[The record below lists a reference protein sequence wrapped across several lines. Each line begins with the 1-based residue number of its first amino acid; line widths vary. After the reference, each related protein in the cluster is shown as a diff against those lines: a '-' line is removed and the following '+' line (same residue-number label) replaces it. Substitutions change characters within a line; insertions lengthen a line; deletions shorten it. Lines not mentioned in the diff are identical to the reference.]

1 MTIDLH
7 THSTASDGTTPPAEL
22 PRLAAE
28 AGLTVFA
35 LTDHD
40 TLAGLAAASA
50 ASDIELVP
58 GVEISCR
65 LDDAEV
71 HLLGLFVDPGH
82 APLAAELDLIR
93 TDRTRRAVRMVERC
107 RELGAPITLAQVE
120 AIAAGAPLGR
130 PHIAAALAAVGI
142 TDAFTPDWIADG
154 GRADV
159 PKHVLSTVDAI
170 ALVRAAGGT
179 AVLAHPRSVKRRA
192 EVSGRAAG
200 HARFGRAVGPRS
212 RPPGAAAGGPRAA
225 PGSGRGPG
233 VAHTGSSDFHG
244 DRKPVRLGEHTTSP
258 EVLGRARGARSATL
272 TLVHDVNESH
282 DAAGRPP
289 CPFRSLRGLHV
300 GVSGNLRR
308 HAG

>member
-1 MTIDLH
+1 VTIDLH
-7 THSTASDGTTPPAEL
+7 AHSTASDGTTPPAEL

-28 AGLTVFA
+28 AGLTVLA

-40 TLAGLAAASA
+40 TFAGLAAASA

-71 HLLGLFVDPGH
+71 HLLGLFVDPEH
-82 APLAAELDLIR
+82 APLAAELELIR

-107 RELGAPITLAQVE
+107 RELGAPITQEQVE
-120 AIAAGAPLGR
+120 TIAAGAPLGR

-142 TDAFTPDWIADG
+142 SDAFTSDWIADG

-170 ALVRAAGGT
+170 GLVRAAGGV

-192 EVSGRAAG
+192 EVSDAQLAALASAGLAGVEADHPEQPPEVRA
-200 HARFGRAVGPRS
+200 RLRE
-212 RPPGAAAGGPRAA
+212 
-225 PGSGRGPG
+225 
-233 VAHTGSSDFHG
+233 VATDLGLLVTGSSDFHG
-244 DRKPVRLGEHTTSP
+244 DRKPVRLGECTTSP
-258 EVLGRARGARSATL
+258 EVL
-272 TLVHDVNESH
+272 
-282 DAAGRPP
+282 AA
-289 CPFRSLRGLHV
+289 LRETA
-300 GVSGNLRR
+300 VSVS
-308 HAG
+308 

>member
-1 MTIDLH
+1 VTIDLH
-7 THSTASDGTTPPAEL
+7 AHSTASDGTTPPAAL

-28 AGLTVFA
+28 AGLTVLA

-40 TLAGLAAASA
+40 TFAGLAAASVASA

-71 HLLGLFVDPGH
+71 HLLGLFVDPLH
-82 APLAAELDLIR
+82 ALLAAELELIR

-107 RELGAPITLAQVE
+107 RELGAPISQEQVE

-142 TDAFTPDWIADG
+142 TDAFTSDWIADG

-170 ALVRAAGGT
+170 GLVRAAGGV

-192 EVSGRAAG
+192 EVSDTQLARLAEAG
-200 HARFGRAVGPRS
+200 LAGIEADHPEQ
-212 RPPGAAAGGPRAA
+212 PPEVRERLREVAGELGLL
-225 PGSGRGPG
+225 
-233 VAHTGSSDFHG
+233 VTGSSDFHG
-244 DRKPVRLGEHTTSP
+244 ARKAVRLGECTTSP
-258 EVLGRARGARSATL
+258 EVFAGLREAARMK
-272 TLVHDVNESH
+272 
-282 DAAGRPP
+282 
-289 CPFRSLRGLHV
+289 
-300 GVSGNLRR
+300 
-308 HAG
+308 

>member
-7 THSTASDGTTPPAEL
+7 AHSTASDGTTPPASL
-22 PRLAAE
+22 PQLAAE
-28 AGLTVFA
+28 AGLTVLA

-40 TLAGLAAASA
+40 TFAGLAAASA
-50 ASDIELVP
+50 ASAEVEIVP

-65 LDDAEV
+65 LDDADEV
-71 HLLGLFVDPGH
+71 HLLGLFVDPLF
-82 APLAAELDLIR
+82 APLAAELELIR
-93 TDRTRRAVRMVERC
+93 TDRVRRGVRMVQRC

-142 TDAFTPDWIADG
+142 TDAFTSDWIADG

-170 ALVRAAGGT
+170 ALVRAAGGV

-192 EVSGRAAG
+192 AVSDTQLAALASAGLSGIEADHPEQPLQVRDRLREVAADLG
-200 HARFGRAVGPRS
+200 LLA
-212 RPPGAAAGGPRAA
+212 
-225 PGSGRGPG
+225 
-233 VAHTGSSDFHG
+233 TGSSDFHG

-258 EVLGRARGARSATL
+258 EVFAALRESA
-272 TLVHDVNESH
+272 
-282 DAAGRPP
+282 
-289 CPFRSLRGLHV
+289 
-300 GVSGNLRR
+300 VSVS
-308 HAG
+308 

>member
-7 THSTASDGTTPPAEL
+7 AHTTASDGTTPPTDL

-28 AGLTVFA
+28 AGLTVLA

-40 TLAGLAAASA
+40 TFAGLAAATA
-50 ASDIELVP
+50 VSDLEIVP

-82 APLAAELDLIR
+82 EPLGAELELIR

-107 RELGAPITLAQVE
+107 RELGAPITLEQVE
-120 AIAAGAPLGR
+120 TIAAGAPLGR
-130 PHIAAALAAVGI
+130 PHIAAALAAVGV
-142 TDAFTPDWIADG
+142 TDAFTANWIADG

-170 ALVRAAGGT
+170 GLVRAAGGA

-192 EVSGRAAG
+192 EVSDAQLAALGEAGLTGIEADHPEQPPEVRA
-200 HARFGRAVGPRS
+200 RLREV
-212 RPPGAAAGGPRAA
+212 AADLGLLA
-225 PGSGRGPG
+225 
-233 VAHTGSSDFHG
+233 TGSSDFHG
-244 DRKPVRLGEHTTSP
+244 DRKPVRLGECTTSP
-258 EVLGRARGARSATL
+258 DVLAALRA
-272 TLVHDVNESH
+272 
-282 DAAGRPP
+282 AA
-289 CPFRSLRGLHV
+289 
-300 GVSGNLRR
+300 VSVS
-308 HAG
+308 

>member
-1 MTIDLH
+1 VTIDLH
-7 THSTASDGTTPPAEL
+7 AHSTASDGTTPPADL

-28 AGLTVFA
+28 AGLTAFA

-40 TLAGLAAASA
+40 TFAGLPAATAASA
-50 ASDIELVP
+50 GVEVIP

-65 LDDAEV
+65 LDEFEV
-71 HLLGLFVDPGH
+71 HLLGLFVDPLF
-82 APLAAELDLIR
+82 APLAAELELIR
-93 TDRTRRAVRMVERC
+93 TDRVRRGVRMVERC

-170 ALVRAAGGT
+170 ALVRAAGGV

-192 EVSGRAAG
+192 SVSDTQLAALADAGLAGVEADHPEQPLQVRDRLREVAAG
-200 HARFGRAVGPRS
+200 LGLLA
-212 RPPGAAAGGPRAA
+212 
-225 PGSGRGPG
+225 
-233 VAHTGSSDFHG
+233 TGSSDFHG

-258 EVLGRARGARSATL
+258 
-272 TLVHDVNESH
+272 DVF
-282 DAAGRPP
+282 AA
-289 CPFRSLRGLHV
+289 LREAA
-300 GVSGNLRR
+300 VSVS
-308 HAG
+308 

>member
-7 THSTASDGTTPPAEL
+7 AHSTASDGTTPPAVL

-28 AGLTVFA
+28 AGLTVLA

-40 TLAGLAAASA
+40 TFSGLAAATA
-50 ASDIELVP
+50 ASSGVEIVP

-65 LDDAEV
+65 LDDFEV

-82 APLAAELDLIR
+82 AALAGELELIR

-107 RELGAPITLAQVE
+107 RELGAPITLEQVE

-130 PHIAAALAAVGI
+130 PHIAAALAAAGI

-170 ALVRAAGGT
+170 TLVRAAGGA

-192 EVSGRAAG
+192 AVSDAQLAALVEAGLTGIEADHPEQPPEVRA
-200 HARFGRAVGPRS
+200 RLREV
-212 RPPGAAAGGPRAA
+212 AADLGLLA
-225 PGSGRGPG
+225 
-233 VAHTGSSDFHG
+233 TGSSDFHG
-244 DRKPVRLGEHTTSP
+244 DRKPVRLGECTTSP
-258 EVLGRARGARSATL
+258 EVF
-272 TLVHDVNESH
+272 
-282 DAAGRPP
+282 AA
-289 CPFRSLRGLHV
+289 LREAA
-300 GVSGNLRR
+300 VSVS
-308 HAG
+308 

>member
-7 THSTASDGTTPPAEL
+7 AHSTASDGTTPPADL

-28 AGLTVFA
+28 AGLTVLA

-40 TLAGLAAASA
+40 TFAGLAAASA

-65 LDDAEV
+65 LDDFEV

-82 APLAAELDLIR
+82 APLAGELELIR
-93 TDRTRRAVRMVERC
+93 TDRERRAVRMVERC
-107 RELGAPITLAQVE
+107 RELGAPITLSQVRE
-120 AIAAGAPLGR
+120 IAGGAALGR
-130 PHIAAALAAVGI
+130 PHIAAALAAAGI

-170 ALVRAAGGT
+170 TLVRAAGGA

-192 EVSGRAAG
+192 AVSDTQLAALAEAGLAGVEADHPEQPPEVREQLREVAADLG
-200 HARFGRAVGPRS
+200 LLT
-212 RPPGAAAGGPRAA
+212 
-225 PGSGRGPG
+225 
-233 VAHTGSSDFHG
+233 TGSSDFHG

-258 EVLGRARGARSATL
+258 EVF
-272 TLVHDVNESH
+272 
-282 DAAGRPP
+282 AA
-289 CPFRSLRGLHV
+289 LREAA
-300 GVSGNLRR
+300 VSVS
-308 HAG
+308 

>member
-7 THSTASDGTTPPAEL
+7 AHSTASDGTTPPASL
-22 PRLAAE
+22 PQLAAE
-28 AGLTVFA
+28 AGLTVLA

-40 TLAGLAAASA
+40 TFAGLAAASA
-50 ASDIELVP
+50 AASDVELVP

-82 APLAAELDLIR
+82 EPLAAELELIR
-93 TDRTRRAVRMVERC
+93 TDRRRRAVRMVERC

-130 PHIAAALAAVGI
+130 PHIAAALAAAGI
-142 TDAFTPDWIADG
+142 TDAFTPGWIADG

-170 ALVRAAGGT
+170 ALVRAAGGV

-192 EVSGRAAG
+192 SVSDKQLAALADAGLAGVEADHPEQPPEVRDRLREVAADLG
-200 HARFGRAVGPRS
+200 LLA
-212 RPPGAAAGGPRAA
+212 
-225 PGSGRGPG
+225 
-233 VAHTGSSDFHG
+233 TGSSDFHG

-258 EVLGRARGARSATL
+258 EVFAALRESA
-272 TLVHDVNESH
+272 
-282 DAAGRPP
+282 
-289 CPFRSLRGLHV
+289 
-300 GVSGNLRR
+300 VSVS
-308 HAG
+308 

>member
-7 THSTASDGTTPPAEL
+7 AHSTASDGTTPPAAL
-22 PRLAAE
+22 PRLAAQ
-28 AGLTVFA
+28 AGLTVLA

-40 TLAGLAAASA
+40 TFAGLAAASA

-82 APLAAELDLIR
+82 APLAAELELIR

-107 RELGAPITLAQVE
+107 QELGAPITLAQVE
-120 AIAAGAPLGR
+120 TIAAGAPLGR
-130 PHIAAALAAVGI
+130 PHIAAALAAAGI

-159 PKHVLSTVDAI
+159 PKHVLPTVDAL
-170 ALVRAAGGT
+170 ALVRAAGGA

-192 EVSGRAAG
+192 EVGDEQLAG
-200 HARFGRAVGPRS
+200 L
-212 RPPGAAAGGPRAA
+212 AAAGLAGLEADHPEQPPEVRA
-225 PGSGRGPG
+225 RLRE
-233 VAHTGSSDFHG
+233 VAADLGLLATGSSDFHG
-244 DRKPVRLGEHTTSP
+244 DRKPVRLGECTTSP
-258 EVLGRARGARSATL
+258 EVLAELRS
-272 TLVHDVNESH
+272 
-282 DAAGRPP
+282 R
-289 CPFRSLRGLHV
+289 RS
-300 GVSGNLRR
+300 
-308 HAG
+308 

>member
-7 THSTASDGTTPPAEL
+7 AHSTASDGTTPPGVL

-28 AGLTVFA
+28 AGLTVLA

-40 TLAGLAAASA
+40 TFAGLAAATA
-50 ASDIELVP
+50 VSDLEIVP

-71 HLLGLFVDPGH
+71 HLLGLFVDPLDV
-82 APLAAELDLIR
+82 PLAAELELIR

-142 TDAFTPDWIADG
+142 ADAFTSDWIADG

-170 ALVRAAGGT
+170 ALVRAAGGA

-192 EVSGRAAG
+192 SVSDTQLAALSEAGLTGVEVDHPEQPPEVRTWLREVAAELG
-200 HARFGRAVGPRS
+200 LLA
-212 RPPGAAAGGPRAA
+212 
-225 PGSGRGPG
+225 
-233 VAHTGSSDFHG
+233 TGSSDFHG
-244 DRKPVRLGEHTTSP
+244 DRKPVRLGECTTSP
-258 EVLGRARGARSATL
+258 EVLAALRARRS
-272 TLVHDVNESH
+272 
-282 DAAGRPP
+282 
-289 CPFRSLRGLHV
+289 
-300 GVSGNLRR
+300 
-308 HAG
+308 